1 MQNTFSATANSSF
14 AGTLAILVIFSSAC
28 GIKSKN
34 TNLPK
39 AAGEIT
45 VADVD
50 DQNFLRGTQRWNDLL
65 SALKLTNDGTS
76 SSLVTPSEF
85 FANTPEATLAY
96 QQLTAAIEAE
106 HLKTA
111 HRTGCAEVLE
121 FEDIGQA
128 KAFDFSQFK
137 ITELSGAK
145 WYLMKYRRKNASGE
159 PDSIING
166 ALVSVPEN
174 TGSYPVIAYA
184 HAGDQGLNQI
194 ELAGVFG
201 QEQLKYI
208 IVAPAYPGES
218 ITAAKSF
225 RAADV
230 SDPYNTDAEDLLAS
244 HNCIVEALSVPSAL
258 FNMRSKIK
266 RRSTG
271 AYAGTPVSATIG
283 VSRGGMASLIA
294 LAKNAALISANR
306 SEAKRFS
313 CAATAINPNTFVYG
327 EFRVFLEAAVRGTA
341 ESTSFYSLPTARQL
355 NGLLKEF
362 RDGKEGVTASST
374 ALELQKRDATF
385 NAALFLPTL
394 RNWSTNGKG
403 SLLMMHGTLD
413 KKIPI
418 SQGIIGAEIY
428 STSVQRLVTSGV
440 SPGIFTNTLGF
451 VPQPP
456 FSVDGGV
463 TLTQG
468 SDMHGDFAWFTSLAE
483 LNTAKLDPTS
493 LQPTK
498 LTNGEFGQSKT
509 PFTVLSEW
517 LGDTAQGCAAT
528 F

>member
-1 MQNTFSATANSSF
+1 MQNTFSAAANSSF
-14 AGTLAILVIFSSAC
+14 AGTLAIMLTFLAAC

-39 AAGEIT
+39 AASEIT
-45 VADVD
+45 ITDID
-50 DQNFLRGTQRWNDLL
+50 DPNFLRGTERWNELL
-65 SALKLTNDGTS
+65 SALKLTNDGTP
-76 SSLVTPSEF
+76 SSLLAPSEF
-85 FANTPEATLAY
+85 FANTPEGTLAY

-121 FEDIGQA
+121 FDDIGQA

-145 WYLMKYRRKNASGE
+145 WYLMKYRRKNSSGE
-159 PDSIING
+159 PDTFVNG

-174 TGSYPVIAYA
+174 AGSYPVIAYA

-194 ELAGVFG
+194 ELAGVLG
-201 QEQLKYI
+201 QEQLKYV

-225 RAADV
+225 EAADV
-230 SDPYNTDAEDLLAS
+230 SDPYNTDAEDLLAA
-244 HNCIVEALSVPSAL
+244 HNCVVEAVSAPTAL
-258 FNMRSKIK
+258 LNVRSKIK
-266 RRSTG
+266 RRSAG
-271 AYAGTPVSATIG
+271 AYAGSTVSATIG

-294 LAKNAALISANR
+294 HAKNAALISANR

-355 NGLLKEF
+355 NGLLKDF
-362 RDGKEGVTASST
+362 RDGKEGVTAAST

-394 RNWSTNGKG
+394 RNWSTNEKG

-418 SQGIIGAEIY
+418 SQGIIGAEVY
-428 STSVQRLVTSGV
+428 SKTIERLITSGA
-440 SPGIFTNTLGF
+440 SPGVFTNTLGF

-468 SDMHGDFAWFTSLAE
+468 SSMHGDFAWFTSLAE
-483 LNTAKLDPTS
+483 LNTAKLDPIS

-498 LTNGEFGQSKT
+498 LTNGEFGKAKT
-509 PFTVLSEW
+509 PLNVLAEW
-517 LGDTAQGCAAT
+517 FSDSAQGCAAT